1 MWKDGSAIV
10 RRQNYVSR
18 KWKYVYVG
26 GGVILMFYIWTEI
39 VNKWKMVTWILSGYS
54 LFSVLF
60 SFFFFQRDFFLWKV
74 VFLPLVAQMEKN
86 LPVTQEV
93 QETELRSLGW
103 EDPLEKGMASHS
115 SILAWRSPWTEEPGG
130 LQSMGSQRVRH
141 NWATIISFTFIPF
154 VPLGSMAYW
163 FFSWPKCFFL
173 TKNLNTQVHLC
184 QSSSSEVWISE
195 WRGAMF
201 HL

>member
-1 MWKDGSAIV
+1 MNTFWV
-10 RRQNYVSR
+10 
-18 KWKYVYVG
+18 
-26 GGVILMFYIWTEI
+26 FT
-39 VNKWKMVTWILSGYS
+39 
-54 LFSVLF
+54 FFCSV
-60 SFFFFQRDFFLWKV
+60 FFFLLPKRFLSLEGCIPSPGGSDGKESACNTGGARDWASIPGLG
-74 VFLPLVAQMEKN
+74 
-86 LPVTQEV
+86 
-93 QETELRSLGW
+93 RSPG
-103 EDPLEKGMASHS
+103 EGMASHS

>member
-1 MWKDGSAIV
+1 MNTFWV
-10 RRQNYVSR
+10 
-18 KWKYVYVG
+18 
-26 GGVILMFYIWTEI
+26 FT
-39 VNKWKMVTWILSGYS
+39 
-54 LFSVLF
+54 FFCSV
-60 SFFFFQRDFFLWKV
+60 FFFLLPKRFLS
-74 VFLPLVAQMEKN
+74 LEGCIPSLVAQMEKN

-130 LQSMGSQRVRH
+130 LQSVGSRRVGH